1 MPDYADQ
8 LLNALQQ
15 VLPARRPLPL
25 HEPSLTELEAE
36 AVADCVR
43 SGFVSSVGAQV
54 NAFESQL
61 AEFMGSR
68 HVVAVVNGT
77 AGLQVALHAV
87 GVRPG
92 DEVILPALT
101 FVGTAN
107 AASHVGATPHFVD
120 SCEHTLGLDP
130 HALSDY
136 LRRVARST
144 GSEIVNS
151 NTGARIAAIVP
162 MHTFGHPMEIQ
173 QLLEVA
179 NEFGIPVVE
188 DAAESLGSWSQ
199 GRHTGTTGRLGV
211 VSFNGNKI
219 ITTGGGGAIVT
230 DDEEMAESVRHL
242 TTTAKVPHAWEYVHD
257 AVGWNYR
264 LPNLNAALGCAQ
276 LARLPHLIEAK
287 RDLAHSYQT
296 ALNGSSNVE
305 FVAEPNG
312 TTSNYWLSTVRLINA
327 NAHDRDATLSQLH
340 ASGFLCR
347 PAWNLLS
354 ALPMYQHCPRAPLP
368 VAQDLERQLINLPS
382 SPDLVERVA

>member
-1 MPDYADQ
+1 
-8 LLNALQQ
+8 
-15 VLPARRPLPL
+15 
-25 HEPSLTELEAE
+25 
-36 AVADCVR
+36 
-43 SGFVSSVGAQV
+43 
-54 NAFESQL
+54 
-61 AEFMGSR
+61 
-68 HVVAVVNGT
+68 
-77 AGLQVALHAV
+77 
-87 GVRPG
+87 
-92 DEVILPALT
+92 
-101 FVGTAN
+101 
-107 AASHVGATPHFVD
+107 
-120 SCEHTLGLDP
+120 
-130 HALSDY
+130 
-136 LRRVARST
+136 
-144 GSEIVNS
+144 
-151 NTGARIAAIVP
+151 
-162 MHTFGHPMEIQ
+162 
-173 QLLEVA
+173 
-179 NEFGIPVVE
+179 
-188 DAAESLGSWSQ
+188 
-199 GRHTGTTGRLGV
+199 
-211 VSFNGNKI
+211 
-219 ITTGGGGAIVT
+219 
-230 DDEEMAESVRHL
+230 
-242 TTTAKVPHAWEYVHD
+242 VHD